1 MKKFILILISGLLT
15 FGLGAS
21 GVSAAIGGGELNG
34 SEIGGRKYV
43 TTVSPA
49 KAVKEVM
56 DVYDRMDLKNLIAN
70 GTLGCWISGIVKE
83 QNGYQNGDDVILRK
97 RPGRTNYSN
106 IILERRGGDLSE
118 EIELVCEK
126 IKR

>member
-15 FGLGAS
+15 FSLGVS
-21 GVSAAIGGGELNG
+21 EVSAANRGGELNG

-56 DVYDRMDLKNLIAN
+56 DVYDKMELKSLIVD
-70 GTLGCWISGIVKE
+70 GTLGCWISEIAKS
-83 QNGYQNGDDVILRK
+83 QSGDDIVLRK
-97 RPGRTNYSN
+97 RPGRTKYSN
-106 IILERRGGDLSE
+106 ITLKGKGNDGT
-118 EIELVCEK
+118 ELPCEK
-126 IKR
+126 IER